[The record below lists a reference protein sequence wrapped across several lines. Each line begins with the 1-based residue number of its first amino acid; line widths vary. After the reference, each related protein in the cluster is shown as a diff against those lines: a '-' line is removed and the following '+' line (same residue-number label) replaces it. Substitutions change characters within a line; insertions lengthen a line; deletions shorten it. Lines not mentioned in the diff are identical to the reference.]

1 MDSVRLV
8 GKGAQGCVVQPAIQ
22 SKYVKIYKDYDNAKD
37 DDIGK
42 LFKAE
47 KTNSFKV
54 ELQILETI
62 QGLDPNNEYT
72 VAFKGANVIRSTDII
87 SEEGINNCL
96 FDKTKVYTKVKDTKS
111 KTKSIDGK
119 TKSIEDSSD
128 KTNNGYIPIYQI
140 VYEYGGK
147 ELSDVKEAS
156 IPFSKFIRMIIQF
169 LKGIQNLHRQKII
182 HRDIKPANV
191 LVNDSKINLID
202 FGLYEY
208 ADKVFLK
215 YNERVLSYPYRFYP
229 PDFYIA
235 SQLLSYSGN
244 KSEFQEKLE
253 TMKNSNINDDLFY
266 QKLFR
271 PQYLNNTIAPK
282 IKEFIGEII
291 SKDLSYDEVFNEKLA
306 YKCDIY
312 SLSFVFSV
320 FSRKI
325 LYSQNVDA
333 EKKLLLDLNEISS
346 EINPFKRASI
356 NSMLNLIKPFKYD
369 SPSASMIS
377 SLVLTSPTKSASKSI
392 TTAAGGGRKI
402 RLYFPKKYKDN
413 CNEIKIPSNHV
424 KHKKIHMGKA

>member
-1 MDSVRLV
+1 MAPTRLI

-62 QGLDPNNEYT
+62 QGLDPNNKYT

-87 SEEGINNCL
+87 SEEDINNCL
-96 FDKTKVYTKVKDTKS
+96 FDKTKVYTTVKDTKS
-111 KTKSIDGK
+111 KTKSIDSK
-119 TKSIEDSSD
+119 TKTIEDSSN
-128 KTNNGYIPIYQI
+128 KTNNGYVPIYQI
-140 VYEYGGK
+140 VYEYGGQ
-147 ELSDVKEAS
+147 ELTNVPEAS
-156 IPFSKFIRMIIQF
+156 IPFSKFIKMMIQF

-208 ADKVFLK
+208 AYRVFLK

-235 SQLLSYSGN
+235 SQLLSYSSN
-244 KSEFQEKLE
+244 KSEFQEKLQ
-253 TMKNSNINDDLFY
+253 TMENANISDDLFY

-271 PQYLNNTIAPK
+271 PQYLSNTIAPK
-282 IKEFIGEII
+282 IKEFIGDII
-291 SKDLSYDEVFNEKLA
+291 SKDLSYDEVFNEELA

-312 SLSFVFSV
+312 SLSYVFNS
-320 FSRKI
+320 FSNKI
-325 LYSQNVDA
+325 LYSENVDA
-333 EKKLLLDLNEISS
+333 EKQLMLNLHKMSS

-356 NSMLNLIKPFKYD
+356 GSMLKLIKKHRY
-369 SPSASMIS
+369 MS
-377 SLVLTSPTKSASKSI
+377 SKASASKTII
-392 TTAAGGGRKI
+392 TGGKRT
-402 RLYFPKKYKDN
+402 RLCFPKKHQEN
-413 CNEIKIPSNHV
+413 CNEIRITSPYKYKISYNNTKRHS
-424 KHKKIHMGKA
+424 